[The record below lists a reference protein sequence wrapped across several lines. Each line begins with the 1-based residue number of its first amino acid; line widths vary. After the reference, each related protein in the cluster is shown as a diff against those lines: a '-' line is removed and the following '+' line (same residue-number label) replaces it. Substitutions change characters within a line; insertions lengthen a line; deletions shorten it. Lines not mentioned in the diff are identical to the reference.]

1 MSDIQVIVFSKDRP
15 LQLDLT
21 LRSFLRHSLDAPGIA
36 VRVLYKASS
45 SRLRSLYKELKREH
59 ANVQFINEGS
69 FRSDLLLLLKLYEQ
83 VLFVVDDTIFIRDF
97 SLPEC
102 VKNLRKMTDA
112 IGVSLRLGRNST
124 HCYPLNSPQIV
135 PDLHRISESLFS
147 FQWLDAEHDFAYPLE
162 VSSSLYRVADL
173 MPILLASS
181 FCSPNTLAADLAGQ
195 VGRFRESHPRVLCY
209 PSAVAFSAP
218 LNRVQAVC
226 ENRSGREQRLSAS
239 YLARRFADGWR
250 ADVASFDHFT
260 PTGCHQE
267 VDLPLVRSCRSTPS
281 VSVVVPCYK
290 QAEFLAEAIGSV
302 VAQTFTDWEL
312 IILDDGSPD
321 DTADVA
327 EKLIAMY
334 PDRSIRLLRK
344 PNGGV
349 SDARNAG
356 IAVARGAY
364 ILPLDADDMIQ
375 PTMLEKTVQLLDSSP
390 DIAIAYTDITH
401 FGAIER
407 TICAAEFDPLKIPH
421 NNQLNYCSLY
431 RREAWEL
438 VGGYKDMFW
447 CYEDWDFWVG
457 CTAAGLRA
465 SRIPESLLLYRT
477 KEVSM
482 YTVGVAHDVE
492 LRSRIVLNQ
501 PELFTPR
508 QIEDARAILQN
519 KPIPETAGIPIVSV
533 IVPTHNRPELLCI
546 AIDSILAQTLENFEI
561 IVVNDAGIDVEPWIA
576 SRDPRRRIR
585 VIRHPRNKGPAAS
598 RNTGLKA
605 ARGRYVAYLDDDDF
619 YYPEHLQTLV
629 NTAEENGV
637 SVACSEANR
646 ALYTEKNGR
655 EPLQRE
661 VIYRLDLAADDFLVS
676 NRLPVLS
683 ILHRKT
689 CIDTIGLFDEELTT
703 HEDWDMW
710 VRLFHHFPFVAVHR
724 PTCELRLRING
735 TSITNTMRPDFYRT
749 MKIIHRRYRNWAKG
763 QPKLLREQAKVAR
776 GLASECA
783 TQGKPVDF
791 FGRIRCLLRSM
802 RKRIKRKAV

>member
-45 SRLRSLYKELKREH
+45 SRLRSLYNELKR
-59 ANVQFINEGS
+59 AYPDAQFIDEGS
-69 FRSDLLLLLKLYEQ
+69 FRHDLLLLLSMHEY
-83 VLFVVDDTIFIRDF
+83 VLFVVDDTIFVRNF
-97 SLPEC
+97 SLPACAET
-102 VKNLRKMTDA
+102 LGRTTDA
-112 IGVSLRLGRNST
+112 IGVSLRLGRNAT
-124 HCYPLNSPQIV
+124 HCYMSNSPQIV
-135 PDLHRISESLFS
+135 PDLHRINESLFS

-173 MPILLASS
+173 MPILMASS
-181 FCSPNTLAADLAGQ
+181 FCNPNTLEPDLAAQ

-218 LNRVQAVC
+218 LNRVQAVF
-226 ENRSGREQRLSAS
+226 ENRSGREQSLSAS

-250 ADVASFDHFT
+250 ADAASFDHFT

-290 QAEFLAEAIGSV
+290 QAEFLSDAIESV
-302 VAQTFTDWEL
+302 VAQTYTDWEL
-312 IILDDGSPD
+312 IIVDDGSPD

-334 PDRSIRLLRK
+334 PHRSIRLLRK

-356 IAVARGAY
+356 IADAHGAY

-401 FGAIER
+401 FGALER

-492 LRSRIVLNQ
+492 LRSRIILNQ
-501 PELFTPR
+501 PELFTFR
-508 QIEDARAILQN
+508 QISNARAVLQN

-533 IVPTHNRPELLCI
+533 IVPTHNRPDLLCI
-546 AIDSILAQTLENFEI
+546 AIASILAQTLENFEI

-576 SRDPRRRIR
+576 NRDPRGRIR
-585 VIRHPRNKGPAAS
+585 IIRHSRNKGPAAS

-605 ARGRYVAYLDDDDF
+605 ARGRYIAYLDDDDL

-629 NTAEENGV
+629 NTAEENRV

-646 ALYTEKNGR
+646 ALYAEKNGR
-655 EPLQRE
+655 EPVQRE
-661 VIYRLDLAADDFLVS
+661 VIYRLDFAAHELLVT
-676 NRLPVLS
+676 NRLPVLV
-683 ILHRKT
+683 ILHRRT
-689 CIDTIGLFDEELTT
+689 CLDTIGLFDEQLTT

-710 VRLFHHFPFVAVHR
+710 VRLFHYFPFVPVHR
-724 PTCELRLRING
+724 PTCEFRLQING
-735 TSITNTMRPDFYRT
+735 TSITNTMLTGFYRT

-763 QPKLLREQAKVAR
+763 EPKLLLEQAKVAR

-783 TQGKPVDF
+783 RQGKPVDF

-802 RKRIKRKAV
+802 RKRIKRKTA

>member
-1 MSDIQVIVFSKDRP
+1 MTDIQVIIFSKDRP

-21 LRSFLRHSLDAPGIA
+21 LRSFLRHCVDAGDVA
-36 VRVLYKASS
+36 VRVLYMAST
-45 SRLRSLYKELKREH
+45 SRFRALYSELKREH
-59 ANVQFINEGS
+59 PNVQFINEGS
-69 FRSDLLLLLKLYEQ
+69 FRRDLLLLLKLHEQ
-83 VLFVVDDTIFIRDF
+83 VLFVVDDTLFVRDF
-97 SLPEC
+97 SLVGC
-102 VKNLRKMTDA
+102 ADTLRRTRDA
-112 IGVSLRLGRNST
+112 IGVSLRLGRNAT
-124 HCYPLNSPQIV
+124 NCYALSMLQTV
-135 PDLHRISESLFS
+135 PDLHPINETLYGYR
-147 FQWLDAEHDFAYPLE
+147 WPGAEHDFAYPLE
-162 VSSSLYRVADL
+162 LSSSVYRVADL
-173 MPILLASS
+173 MPLLQASA
-181 FCSPNTLAADLAGQ
+181 FCNPNTLETDLAAQ
-195 VGRFRESHPRVLCY
+195 SGRFRESNPRVLCHAA
-209 PSAVAFSAP
+209 AVAFSAP
-218 LNRVQAVC
+218 LNRVQTVC
-226 ENRSGREQRLSAS
+226 ENRTGAEQSLSAS
-239 YLARRFADGWR
+239 FLAKRFADGWR
-250 ADVASFDHFT
+250 ADVGRFDGFT

-267 VDLPLVRSCRSTPS
+267 IDLPLVLSGRKSPC

-290 QAEFLAEAIGSV
+290 QAEFLHEAIGSV

-312 IILDDGSPD
+312 IIVDDGSPD
-321 DTADVA
+321 DTALVA

-356 IAVARGAY
+356 IADAHGAY

-375 PTMLEKTVQLLDSSP
+375 PAMLEKTVHLLDSNP

-401 FGAIER
+401 FGRIER
-407 TICAAEFDPLKIPH
+407 TVQAAEFDPAKIPH
-421 NNQLNYCSLY
+421 NNQLNCCSLY
-431 RREAWEL
+431 RREAWEIC
-438 VGGYKDMFW
+438 GGYRSMHW
-447 CYEDWDFWVG
+447 GYEDWDFWVA
-457 CTAAGLRA
+457 CTASGLRA

-477 KEVSM
+477 KEVSLS
-482 YTVGVAHDVE
+482 TVCVAHDVE

-501 PELFTPR
+501 PELFTLR
-508 QIEDARAILQN
+508 QISDARAVLQN
-519 KPIPETAGIPIVSV
+519 KPFPETAGIPIVSV

-546 AIDSILAQTLENFEI
+546 AIDSILAQTMENFEI

-576 SRDPRRRIR
+576 NRDPRRRIR
-585 VIRHPRNKGPAAS
+585 IIRHPRNKGVAAS

-605 ARGRYVAYLDDDDF
+605 ARGRYIAYLDDDDL

-629 NTAEENGV
+629 NTAEEHGV

-646 ALYTEKNGR
+646 ALYAEKNGW
-655 EPLQRE
+655 EPLQRD
-661 VIYRLDLAADDFLVS
+661 VIYRLDFSADDFLVS

-710 VRLFHHFPFVAVHR
+710 VRLFHHFPFVAVQR
-724 PTCELRLRING
+724 PTCEFRSTMNG
-735 TSITNTMRPDFYRT
+735 ISITNTMRPDFYRT

-763 QPKLLREQAKVAR
+763 QSKFLREQAKVAR

-791 FGRIRCLLRSM
+791 FGRIRCLLWSM